1 MADLN
6 LRGFSYPR
14 LLSYVR
20 TVCRAPE
27 SVGNVFC
34 FVRISHLRAFFF
46 STAVAA
52 RCGSADGSP
61 YIYILMDSAPRYA
74 ENHSEPLRSGGG
86 GCVCLTKPS
95 TLYPIQLRPSLVP
108 VYLVSHVPDKFL
120 GFFVLF
126 CFLGRPEGGWGG
138 VVWVDNHLLFFF
150 PFFSPS
156 SMF

>member
-1 MADLN
+1 MLGPSAE
-6 LRGFSYPR
+6 RRSQWGTFFASFGF
-14 LLSYVR
+14 LI
-20 TVCRAPE
+20 
-27 SVGNVFC
+27 
-34 FVRISHLRAFFF
+34 FVPFFF

-126 CFLGRPEGGWGG
+126 FFLGRPEGGWYGSITIC
-138 VVWVDNHLLFFF
+138 FFS
-150 PFFSPS
+150 SPS
-156 SMF
+156 SVPLRCFEVVDSIVLMYFYGSI